1 VAPPRRYGAAVGIYA
16 NRFAGRTAVI
26 TGGASGLGLHAAKR
40 LANEGAAVSLWD
52 IDERALASARD
63 ALGAPCRAAL
73 AVDVSD
79 GSAVEHCAA
88 ASAEALG
95 KVDILIA
102 AAGISGPN
110 QPIVDYPTAD
120 WDRVLRVNLNGVFH
134 ACRALVPYMRATDY
148 GRIVTV
154 SSIAG
159 KEGNPNAGAYS
170 ASKAGIIA
178 LTKSLG
184 KELAGTGIRVNAVAP
199 AVFESPLLAQMT
211 PEHIAYMLGK
221 IPLKR
226 FGRLDEI
233 VAMITWLASDEAS
246 FSTGAVFDVSGGR
259 ATY

>member
-1 VAPPRRYGAAVGIYA
+1 
-16 NRFAGRTAVI
+16 VI
-26 TGGASGLGLHAAKR
+26 TGGGSGLGLHTAKR
-40 LANEGAAVSLWD
+40 LANEGAAVSIWD

-63 ALGAPCRAAL
+63 SLGSACRAAL

-79 GSAVEHCAA
+79 ATAVERSAA
-88 ASAEALG
+88 RSAEALG
-95 KVDILIA
+95 RVDILIA

-110 QPIVDYPTAD
+110 NPIVDYPTAE

-134 ACRALVPYMRATDY
+134 ACRALVPRMHENDY
-148 GRIVTV
+148 GRIVNV

-184 KELAGTGIRVNAVAP
+184 KELAATGIRVNAVAP
-199 AVFESPLLAQMT
+199 AVFESPLLLQMT
-211 PEHIAYMLGK
+211 PEHVAYMLSK
-221 IPLKR
+221 IPLGR
-226 FGRLDEI
+226 FGELDEI
-233 VAMITWLASDEAS
+233 VAMIAWLASDEAS